1 MASYLRPRRG
11 KKATAISQNI
21 ILKKGEV
28 FFEVPDGGVGTGAGK
43 IKMGDGTTAYGN
55 LPYFYEPAVVDV
67 STAPI
72 TFTESSETNN
82 TNLLNA
88 ITTGAQTGTLF
99 GNIKKLLR
107 NLDTSV
113 TSLNND
119 LDSYLFS
126 QKGIIILANEIA
138 QQCEEIH
145 EELSK
150 EMINFILLYSTL
162 L

>member
-55 LPYFYEPAVVDV
+55 LPYFYEPTVVDV
-67 STAPI
+67 SAAPI
-72 TFTESSETNN
+72 TFTESSETSNA
-82 TNLLNA
+82 NLLNA
-88 ITTGAQTGTLF
+88 IATGAQTGTLF

-119 LDSYLFS
+119 LAGLGTQVTFSLF
-126 QKGIIILANEIA
+126 GT
-138 QQCEEIH
+138 
-145 EELSK
+145 
-150 EMINFILLYSTL
+150 TL
-162 L
+162 TITPKS